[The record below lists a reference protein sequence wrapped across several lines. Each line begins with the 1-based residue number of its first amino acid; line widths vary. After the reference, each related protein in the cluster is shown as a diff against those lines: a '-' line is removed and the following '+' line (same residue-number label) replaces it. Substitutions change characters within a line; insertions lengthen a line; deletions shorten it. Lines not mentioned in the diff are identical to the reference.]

1 LDIYNLYLQD
11 IYINPANTKII
22 IKSILEIPE
31 ENLVVT
37 GSDTGEVRIFH
48 FNKKTLQLNSQI
60 SPKNKENFLPSLKLL
75 HEIKVFDSPIKSM
88 VFLPSR
94 EFSSFFNDKNFYCK
108 SAENLKLK
116 YYLVCSCMDGH
127 MSLIDLRNFN
137 EEKIYPDE
145 FKKAELFGLNKD
157 EDAKISNEGLEKV
170 LSNNKK
176 TENANKNKD
185 EINYEQLAEPQY
197 NNNNLNSLLNKKQDI
212 FFSEQQV
219 EQVSFN
225 QASKSNLNQLL
236 FNSKINTVNLP
247 IYSMV
252 FAANRKTVLFSQGTD
267 IFEFNNFSQKT
278 QNENFGCCNNFCT
291 IKNSKINLLIPEAH
305 NDEINLL
312 YLIKDKNI
320 LVSCSKDNRIL
331 LWDFSDPEK
340 FTNFA
345 SIGELAGSTSRIE
358 SLCSGYIE
366 GVWHI
371 ASLSKEG
378 IVNFWNLENKE
389 KSKTITFPFKIK
401 AITFSGYENIYIIIK
416 KGNGFILFDAFED
429 QYKEFS
435 NMNKINKDLVV
446 VADKEDSF
454 RISEELR
461 QEDKES
467 KGIKSEEDV
476 GNYKLNIHKNKK
488 IENFDFKKLNL
499 LSLRLMSRYTCG
511 ILVGNYSQSLENETD
526 VYYAIFANKLG
537 NLDVWANF
545 DDDNIL

>member
-11 IYINPANTKII
+11 IYINPANTKTI

-94 EFSSFFNDKNFYCK
+94 EFSSFFNEKNFYCK

-170 LSNNKK
+170 FSNNKK
-176 TENANKNKD
+176 TENLNKNKD
-185 EINYEQLAEPQY
+185 EINFEALAEADY
-197 NNNNLNSLLNKKQDI
+197 NNNNLNILLNKKQDI

-225 QASKSNLNQLL
+225 QASQSNLNQLL

-278 QNENFGCCNNFCT
+278 QNENFSYNNCT
-291 IKNSKINLLIPEAH
+291 IKKSKINLLIPEAH

-340 FTNFA
+340 FTNFT

-401 AITFSGYENIYIIIK
+401 AITFSGYENIYNIIK

-435 NMNKINKDLVV
+435 NMDKINKDLVV
-446 VADKEDSF
+446 VADREDSF
-454 RISEELR
+454 RKSEELR
-461 QEDKES
+461 QEDTES
-467 KGIKSEEDV
+467 KAIKSEEDV
-476 GNYKLNIHKNKK
+476 GNYKLNIHPNKK
-488 IENFDFKKLNL
+488 IENFDFEKLNL

-545 DDDNIL
+545 DDDDIV